1 MESQTQTSRAAKIG
15 LGYKV
20 IIGLAVLTVLEYW
33 VASVAQGPLPY
44 PVLCALLAPIT
55 WLSIWASH
63 NPLPFLALMAVLKAG
78 LILHYFMHLTH
89 LWRRG
94 SGEGTDCLIKE
105 SDE

>member
-1 MESQTQTSRAAKIG
+1 MKSQTQTSKAAKIG

-33 VASVAQGPLPY
+33 VASASQGPLPY

-63 NPLPFLALMAVLKAG
+63 NPLPLLALIAVLKAG

-89 LWRRG
+89 LWRG
-94 SGEGTDCLIKE
+94 HE
-105 SDE
+105 